1 MQSILKSLNNLE
13 RITLTF
19 TLPPANIW
27 VVTME
32 WTYLVLI
39 SAALWF
45 GILVLPW
52 RPWGTGEVLDADIP
66 SFDEDLSD
74 ITVVIPA
81 RNEAG
86 LIAAT
91 LSTLETQGK
100 RLKVIL
106 VDDQSTDGTPQI
118 ARRTMGRNLRIVSG
132 KPLPAGWT
140 GKLWAVE
147 QGFSHVQTPLT
158 LLLDADIELKPGI
171 LVALR
176 KKMAEEGIQFI
187 SLMAALRMKNF
198 SERLLMPAFIY
209 FFKLLYP
216 FSLSNSSSSGV
227 AAAAGGCILLET
239 RLLDAIGGFQALR
252 GELID
257 DCALAK
263 RVKAHGFRT
272 WVGIT
277 HSARSLR
284 PYDHPRAIWNM
295 VARSAFTQLR
305 YSFFLLL
312 LCTVLM
318 ITAFWLPVAGLFF
331 PSTTARAV
339 SVASLGAMVLSYLP
353 TLTFYGVPKIFAAA
367 MPLIG
372 TLYLAMTWTSA
383 IRFWRKEGAEWKGR
397 FYR

>member
-1 MQSILKSLNNLE
+1 
-13 RITLTF
+13 
-19 TLPPANIW
+19 
-27 VVTME
+27 ME
-32 WTYLVLI
+32 WTYLALI

-45 GILVLPW
+45 GILILPW
-52 RPWGTGEVLDADIP
+52 RPWGTGEVLDANIP
-66 SFDEDLSD
+66 SSDEDLSD
-74 ITVVIPA
+74 ITVIIPA

-91 LSTLETQGK
+91 LSALDAQGK
-100 RLKVIL
+100 RLQIIL

-118 ARRTMGRNLRIVSG
+118 ARLTMGQNLRIVSG

-140 GKLWAVE
+140 GKLWAIE
-147 QGFSHVQTPLT
+147 QGFGYVQTPMT

-176 KKMAEEGIQFI
+176 KKMAEEGLQFI
-187 SLMAALRMKNF
+187 SLMAALRMENF
-198 SERLLMPAFIY
+198 WERLLMPAFIY

-239 RLLDAIGGFQALR
+239 RLLDAIGGFQSLQ

-272 WVGIT
+272 WIGIT

-284 PYDHPRAIWNM
+284 PYNHLGEIWNM

-305 YSFFLLL
+305 HSFSLLL
-312 LCTVLM
+312 LCTALM

-331 PSTTARAV
+331 PSTTARAIA
-339 SVASLGAMVLSYLP
+339 VASLGAMVLSYLP
-353 TLTFYGVPKIFAAA
+353 TLMFYGVPKIFATA
-367 MPLIG
+367 MPVIG
-372 TLYLAMTWTSA
+372 TSYLAMTWTSA